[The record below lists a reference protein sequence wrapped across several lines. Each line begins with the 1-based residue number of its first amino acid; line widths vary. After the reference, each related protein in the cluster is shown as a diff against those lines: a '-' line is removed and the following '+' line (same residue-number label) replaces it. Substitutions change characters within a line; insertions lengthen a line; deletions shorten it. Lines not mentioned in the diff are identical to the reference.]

1 MSVIGIAEVLVK
13 PIFTGVQQEVA
24 KRVGPL
30 FTKAGRSAG
39 KDMGAGMAAGFSAE
53 TAGLEAEVSRLTKA
67 ATQAETSLSASKA
80 KLAAASATE
89 SKALGELR
97 VAELKLQ
104 EVRDNGNAKASQIA
118 AAEEKLS
125 VIRRRA
131 ADATDRRE
139 VAEHA
144 LAKATLNLGDAQS
157 KSSAASVE
165 LETHLKRVSEEAER
179 TGRSANTLA
188 ARLTSAFK
196 GSPLGNLVTGIRRDS
211 DRIRVDLS
219 KMAQD
224 VAREGTRGGRAFTQ
238 AFIGVVGGLSAITP
252 AAGAVGAAVLG
263 ASGNVITFAA
273 SLSSLA
279 GVAALV
285 PAGLMAIGAG
295 AGVLVSAFSGVGEA
309 LKTALEG
316 ASSLS
321 TANPRLAAMAVE
333 DAMQAISV
341 AEENAADAQVQAA
354 RRVSDAKRS
363 LQEVTLAAAEAQK
376 AAAKAVEM
384 AERDEAKAARD
395 VIEAQR
401 DLVKAREDAAK
412 KVETVGR
419 SLEAANLKATDT
431 ALAHQRAIEAYD
443 KAASNPKSSDAV
455 LAQLENN
462 VAKSMAADENAKR
475 AVLDLRDEQVKAQEE
490 AQDSNEKVLDAEQR
504 LADARQA
511 QADAIEARKEAQAEV
526 LKQEQDGAKRIA
538 DAQMAIQDATEQA
551 QKSQVDAAR
560 AVEQAHRNLER
571 VQMQQA
577 DTASQSGQK
586 SADAMGKLT
595 PAAQESVRALLA
607 VKEQLGQ
614 IRRIAQENFFTGF
627 AAPLLSLAGSVMPQL
642 ATGVG
647 AIASA
652 LGSGAQ
658 IFMRALETSLDG
670 GVLESLLMGVATS
683 TTILNRAIEPVVTS
697 FVTLGQVGMDYMPRL
712 ATAIADIATRFND
725 VIQAAAADGRLAMW
739 IDNGIQG
746 FKDLW
751 SIGGSVAGI
760 FSALNQAAEAGGA
773 VSTLSGMAAAL
784 RNIETVMQGPVFQT
798 TMSTIFAGAEA
809 GSQGLLAALG
819 PIGDA
824 FANGATAFADF
835 LRLGGEIAGTFVGG
849 VFTALSNPEFGA
861 GLKIFMEAV
870 QRGVGEIVPLLP
882 GLTGA
887 FGAFLSALAPITEK
901 VGPSLIQV
909 FSFFASSV
917 ATLLAVFDPLLVAI
931 AGSPAV
937 LGLLIGAFVATRAAS
952 AALTAAGNIQ
962 RIVMA
967 DWATATKIVTAAQWL
982 WNNSIKAF
990 PGMWIITAIGLV
1002 VAGLVWFFTQTELG
1016 QQIVQNVWA
1025 AIQVAVAAVVDW
1037 FQNTAMPIIQQV
1049 FAVVGAVF
1057 TWLYEN
1063 IIRPVFEGIGLV
1075 VGAWWTVTSYIFQ
1088 LLGAVIEKII
1098 APAFLWLYEKVIK
1111 PVFGFIGALISA
1123 WWTVIIKP
1131 IFDGLV
1137 WVLNNVLGPAF
1148 VWLYENVIKPQFDAI
1163 GAVIKWVWENV
1174 IKPVFDVLGDFITKT
1189 IPKAFEDGVGFIK
1202 TAWEKLQDIAKAP
1215 VKFVVDTV
1223 INDGLINGLNTIGKS
1238 LGLAELPR
1246 VSLPSGFSEGGVLPG
1261 YEARKRDTVLTPMRP
1276 GEGVLVP
1283 EVVRGAGRGFIDMLN
1298 AAGNKG
1304 VSAVRKL
1311 MASGFHPGRAK
1322 GGLIHPLPGSVVSQP
1337 FHSGHNGMDMA
1348 AAAGTPIRAAGPG
1361 RVSSAGW
1368 SEYGGGNEIH
1378 IDHPNGLQTW
1388 YAHLSKFAVKLGQ
1401 MVTGGSKIGEV
1412 GSTGNSTGNHLHY
1425 MVMNGGW
1432 PSYVNPAEYLDGG
1445 GEAGSAGWN
1454 PIAGIVDG
1462 LVDQFKKAF
1471 PDAGMFADMAIG
1483 AGKKVLDGAVAFVT
1497 GQGGKDDGIG
1507 STGLPYLHDQGGI
1520 LPPGLSQVVNRTRQ
1534 PEYILNP
1541 KQWEAMYSLATRR
1554 GHDRPAVQI
1563 GQLHVRDEHEA
1574 VRLIETSQRDAL
1586 AVHR

>member
-13 PIFTGVQQEVA
+13 PIFTGVQREVA

-30 FTKAGRSAG
+30 FTKAGRAAG

-67 ATQAETSLSASKA
+67 ATQAETNLSASKA

-89 SKALGELR
+89 SKALGDLR

-125 VIRRRA
+125 VIRHRA

-157 KSSAASVE
+157 KSSAAAVE
-165 LETHLKRVSEEAER
+165 LETHLKRVSEESER

-188 ARLTSAFK
+188 ARLTSAFR
-196 GSPLGNLVTGIRRDS
+196 GSPLGGLVTAMRRDS

-285 PAGLMAIGAG
+285 PAGLMSIGAG
-295 AGVLVSAFSGVGEA
+295 AGVLVSAFAGVGDA

-316 ASSLS
+316 ASSIAGS
-321 TANPRLAAMAVE
+321 NPRLAAMAVE
-333 DAMQAISV
+333 DAMMAITV
-341 AEENAADAQVQAA
+341 AEENAADAQVDAA
-354 RRVSDAKRS
+354 RRVADAKRG
-363 LQEVTLAAAEAQK
+363 LQDTILAVAQAQK
-376 AAAKAVEM
+376 DAARAVEM
-384 AERDEAKAARD
+384 AERKEADTARD
-395 VIEAQR
+395 VLEAQ
-401 DLVKAREDAAK
+401 K
-412 KVETVGR
+412 
-419 SLEAANLKATDT
+419 
-431 ALAHQRAIEAYD
+431 ALA
-443 KAASNPKSSDAV
+443 KAKDALSTGDGDADAV
-455 LAQLENN
+455 LA
-462 VAKSMAADENAKR
+462 
-475 AVLDLRDEQVKAQEE
+475 
-490 AQDSNEKVLDAEQR
+490 AEQK
-504 LADARQA
+504 LTDARLSQTDAIRDREDA
-511 QADAIEARKEAQAEV
+511 QADA
-526 LKQEQDGAKRIA
+526 LKQEKDGARQIA
-538 DAQMAIQDATEQA
+538 DAQQAIEDATRQA
-551 QKSQVDAAR
+551 EKAQVDAAR

-577 DTASQSGQK
+577 DTASQAGQK

-658 IFMRALETSLDG
+658 IFMQALEKSLDG

-683 TTILNRAIEPVVTS
+683 TTILNRAIEPVVNS
-697 FVTLGQVGMDYMPRL
+697 FVTLGQVGMNYMPRL
-712 ATAIADIATRFND
+712 AIAIADIATRFND
-725 VIQAAAADGRLAMW
+725 FIQAAAADGRLATW

-760 FSALNQAAEAGGA
+760 FSALNRAAEAGGA

-784 RNIETVMQGPVFQT
+784 RNIETIMQGPVFQT

-819 PIGDA
+819 PIGEA
-824 FANGATAFADF
+824 FKNGATAFAEF

-849 VFTALSNPEFGA
+849 VFTALSNPAFGA
-861 GLKIFMEAV
+861 GLVTFMEAV

-887 FGAFLSALAPITEK
+887 FGAFLSALAPIAET

-909 FSFFASSV
+909 LTFFASSV
-917 ATLLAVFDPLLVAI
+917 ATLLSVFDPLLVAL

-937 LGLLIGAFVATRAAS
+937 LGVLIGAFVATRAAS

-962 RIVMA
+962 RIAMA
-967 DWATATKIVTAAQWL
+967 GWAAVTKAVAAGQWL
-982 WNNSIKAF
+982 LNAALSAN
-990 PGMWIITAIGLV
+990 PIGVVVALIAGL
-1002 VAGLVWFFTQTELG
+1002 VAGLIWFFTQTELG
-1016 QQIVQNVWA
+1016 QQIVQNVWG
-1025 AIQVAVAAVVDW
+1025 AIQVAVSAVVDW
-1037 FQNTAMPIIQQV
+1037 FQNTAMPVIQQV

-1063 IIRPVFEGIGLV
+1063 VIRPVFEGISAV

-1088 LLGAVIEKII
+1088 ILGAVIQKVIG
-1098 APAFLWLYEKVIK
+1098 PAFVWLYENVIK

-1123 WWTVIIKP
+1123 WWTFIIKP

-1246 VSLPSGFSEGGVLPG
+1246 VSLPPGFSRGGVLPG

-1298 AAGNKG
+1298 NAGNKG

-1337 FHSGHNGMDMA
+1337 FHSGHNGIDFA
-1348 AAAGTPIRAAGPG
+1348 AAGGTPIRAAGPG

-1368 SEYGGGNEIH
+1368 SSYGGGNEIH

-1483 AGKKVLDGAVAFVT
+1483 AGKKILDGAVAFVT

>member
-13 PIFTGVQQEVA
+13 PIFTGVQREVA

-30 FTKAGRSAG
+30 FTKAGRAAG

-104 EVRDNGNAKASQIA
+104 EVRESGNAKASQIA

-125 VIRRRA
+125 VVRHRA

-144 LAKATLNLGDAQS
+144 LAKATLNLGDAQA

-165 LETHLKRVSEEAER
+165 LETHLKRVSEESER

-211 DRIRVDLS
+211 ERIRFDLS

-238 AFIGVVGGLSAITP
+238 AFIGVIGGLSAITP

-273 SLSSLA
+273 SLGSLA

-295 AGVLVSAFSGVGEA
+295 AGVLVSAFAGVGDA

-316 ASSLS
+316 ATSL
-321 TANPRLAAMAVE
+321 TGANPRLAAMAVE
-333 DAMQAISV
+333 DAMLAITV
-341 AEENAADAQVQAA
+341 AEENAADAQVDAA

-363 LQEVTLAAAEAQK
+363 LQDTILSVAQAQK
-376 AAAKAVEM
+376 DAARAVEM
-384 AERDEAKAARD
+384 AERKEADTARD
-395 VIEAQR
+395 VLEAQK
-401 DLVKAREDAAK
+401 DLAKAKENLSAGTGDA
-412 KVETVGR
+412 
-419 SLEAANLKATDT
+419 
-431 ALAHQRAIEAYD
+431 
-443 KAASNPKSSDAV
+443 DAV
-455 LAQLENN
+455 LA
-462 VAKSMAADENAKR
+462 
-475 AVLDLRDEQVKAQEE
+475 
-490 AQDSNEKVLDAEQR
+490 AEQK
-504 LADARQA
+504 LADARLSQTDAIRDREDA
-511 QADAIEARKEAQAEV
+511 QAAA
-526 LKQEQDGAKRIA
+526 LKQEKDGARQIA
-538 DAQMAIQDATEQA
+538 DAQQAIEDASRQA
-551 QKSQVDAAR
+551 EKAQVDAAR

-577 DTASQSGQK
+577 DTASQAGQK

-658 IFMRALETSLDG
+658 LFMGALERALDG
-670 GVLESLLMGVATS
+670 GVLESLLMGVATT

-697 FVTLGQVGMDYMPRL
+697 FVTLGQVGMNYMPRL

-725 VIQAAAADGRLAMW
+725 FIQAAAADGRLTTW

-819 PIGDA
+819 PIGQAFSNGAAA
-824 FANGATAFADF
+824 FAEF
-835 LRLGGEIAGTFVGG
+835 LRLGGEIAGTFIGG

-861 GLKIFMEAV
+861 GLTTFMEAV

-887 FGAFLSALAPITEK
+887 LGAFLSALAPIAER

-909 FSFFASSV
+909 FSFLASGV
-917 ATLLAVFDPLLVAI
+917 ATLLSVFDPLLSAI
-931 AGSPAV
+931 ADSPAV
-937 LGLLIGAFVATRAAS
+937 LGVLIGAFVATRAAS

-962 RIVMA
+962 KIAMA
-967 DWATATKIVTAAQWL
+967 GWAAVTRAVAAGQWL
-982 WNNSIKAF
+982 LNAALSANPIGIVVVLIA
-990 PGMWIITAIGLV
+990 GLV
-1002 VAGLVWFFTQTELG
+1002 AALVWFFTQTELG
-1016 QQIVQNVWA
+1016 QQIVQNVWG

-1037 FQNTAMPIIQQV
+1037 FQNTALPIIQQV
-1049 FAVVGAVF
+1049 LAGVGAVF
-1057 TWLYEN
+1057 SWLYEN
-1063 IIRPVFEGIGLV
+1063 VIRPVFEGISTV
-1075 VGAWWTVTSYIFQ
+1075 VGAWWAVTSYIFQ
-1088 LLGAVIEKII
+1088 ILQATIEKII
-1098 APAFLWLYEKVIK
+1098 APAFIWLYEKVIK
-1111 PVFGFIGALISA
+1111 PVFDFIGSLISA
-1123 WWTVIIKP
+1123 WWNNIVRP
-1131 IFDGLV
+1131 IFDSLA
-1137 WVLNNVLGPAF
+1137 WALNNVLAPAF
-1148 VWLYENVIKPQFDAI
+1148 VWLYENAVKPQFEAI

-1174 IKPVFDVLGDFITKT
+1174 VKPVFDTLSDFIKKT

-1202 TAWEKLQDIAKAP
+1202 TAWDKLQDIAKAP
-1215 VKFVVDTV
+1215 VKFVVNTV
-1223 INDGLINGLNTIGKS
+1223 INDGLINGLNGIGGA
-1238 LGLAELPR
+1238 LGLKPLARIALP
-1246 VSLPSGFSEGGVLPG
+1246 PGFADGGYTGPGGKYQPAGIVHAGEIVWSQDDIARWGGVGVVEAMRKAVG
-1261 YEARKRDTVLTPMRP
+1261 Y
-1276 GEGVLVP
+1276 
-1283 EVVRGAGRGFIDMLN
+1283 
-1298 AAGNKG
+1298 
-1304 VSAVRKL
+1304 
-1311 MASGFHPGRAK
+1311 AK
-1322 GGLIHPLPGSVVSQP
+1322 GGLVRPIGNATISQP
-1337 FHSGHNGMDMA
+1337 FHAGHNGIDFA
-1348 AAAGTPIRAAGPG
+1348 APTGAPVVAAGPG

-1368 SEYGGGNEIH
+1368 SSYGGGNEIH

-1388 YAHLSKFAVKLGQ
+1388 YAHLSSFAVKLGQ
-1401 MVTGGSKIGEV
+1401 MVTPGTKIGEV
-1412 GSTGNSTGNHLHY
+1412 GSTGNSTGPHLHY
-1425 MVMNGGW
+1425 MVLNGGW
-1432 PSYVNPAEYLDGG
+1432 PNYTNPADYLNGG
-1445 GEAGSAGWN
+1445 GESGPGSASGGGWN
-1454 PIAGIVDG
+1454 PIAGLVDL

-1471 PDAGMFADMAIG
+1471 PQGGPFPDIAIG
-1483 AGKKVLDGAVAFVT
+1483 AGKKVMDGAVAFVT
-1497 GQGGKDDGIG
+1497 GQGGKDNGIG

-1541 KQWEAMYSLATRR
+1541 QQWADIHRLATADGRS
-1554 GHDRPAVQI
+1554 RPAVQI
-1563 GQLHVRDEHEA
+1563 GALHVRDEHEA

>member
-13 PIFTGVQQEVA
+13 PIFTGVQREVA

-30 FTKAGRSAG
+30 FTKAGRAAG
-39 KDMGAGMAAGFSAE
+39 KDMGAGLAAGFSAE

-104 EVRDNGNAKASQIA
+104 EVRDNSNAKASQIA

-125 VIRRRA
+125 VIRHRA

-144 LAKATLNLGDAQS
+144 LAKATLNLGDAQT

-165 LETHLKRVSEEAER
+165 LETHLKRVSEESER

-188 ARLTSAFK
+188 ARLTSAFR
-196 GSPLGNLVTGIRRDS
+196 GSPLGGLVTAMRRDS

-285 PAGLMAIGAG
+285 PAGLMSIGAG
-295 AGVLVSAFSGVGEA
+295 AGVLVSAFAGVGDA

-316 ASSLS
+316 ASSIAGS
-321 TANPRLAAMAVE
+321 NPRLAAMAVE
-333 DAMQAISV
+333 DAMMAITV
-341 AEENAADAQVQAA
+341 AEENAADAQVDAA
-354 RRVSDAKRS
+354 RRVADAKRG
-363 LQEVTLAAAEAQK
+363 LQDTVLAVAQAQK
-376 AAAKAVEM
+376 DAARAVEM
-384 AERDEAKAARD
+384 AERKEADTARD
-395 VIEAQR
+395 VLEAQ
-401 DLVKAREDAAK
+401 K
-412 KVETVGR
+412 
-419 SLEAANLKATDT
+419 
-431 ALAHQRAIEAYD
+431 ALA
-443 KAASNPKSSDAV
+443 KAKDALSSGDGDADAV
-455 LAQLENN
+455 LA
-462 VAKSMAADENAKR
+462 
-475 AVLDLRDEQVKAQEE
+475 
-490 AQDSNEKVLDAEQR
+490 AEQK
-504 LADARQA
+504 LADARLSQTDAIRDREDA
-511 QADAIEARKEAQAEV
+511 QADA
-526 LKQEQDGAKRIA
+526 LKQEKDGARQIA
-538 DAQMAIQDATEQA
+538 DAQQAIEDASRQA
-551 QKSQVDAAR
+551 EKAQVEAAR

-577 DTASQSGQK
+577 DTASQAGQK

-658 IFMRALETSLDG
+658 IFMQALEKSLDG

-683 TTILNRAIEPVVTS
+683 TTILNRAIEPVVSS
-697 FVTLGQVGMDYMPRL
+697 FVTLGQVGMNYMPRL

-725 VIQAAAADGRLAMW
+725 FIQAAAADGRLATW

-760 FSALNQAAEAGGA
+760 FSALNRAAEAGGA
-773 VSTLSGMAAAL
+773 VSTLSGMAAGL
-784 RNIETVMQGPVFQT
+784 RNIETIMQGPVFQT

-819 PIGDA
+819 PIGEA
-824 FANGATAFADF
+824 FKNGATAFAEF

-849 VFTALSNPEFGA
+849 VFAALSSPAFGA
-861 GLKIFMEAV
+861 GLITFMEAV

-882 GLTGA
+882 GLSGA
-887 FGAFLSALAPITEK
+887 FGAFLTALAPIAET

-909 FSFFASSV
+909 FTFFASSV
-917 ATLLAVFDPLLVAI
+917 ATLLSVFDPLIMAI
-931 AGSPAV
+931 AGTPAV
-937 LGLLIGAFVATRAAS
+937 LGVLIGAFVATRAAS

-962 RIVMA
+962 RIMTAGLTAVTSTASVVQGLMA
-967 DWATATKIVTAAQWL
+967 AAFSRGTTAIAANTIAMRAYSVATRAGQAAQWL
-982 WNNSIKAF
+982 LNAALSANPIGIVVLLIA
-990 PGMWIITAIGLV
+990 GLV
-1002 VAGLVWFFTQTELG
+1002 AALVWFFTQTELG
-1016 QQIVQNVWA
+1016 QQIVQNVWG
-1025 AIQVAVAAVVDW
+1025 AIQVAVSAVVDW
-1037 FQNTAMPIIQQV
+1037 FQNTAMPVIQQV

-1063 IIRPVFEGIGLV
+1063 VIRPVFEGISAV

-1088 LLGAVIEKII
+1088 ILGAVIQKVIG
-1098 APAFLWLYEKVIK
+1098 PAFVWLYENVIK

-1123 WWTVIIKP
+1123 WWTFIIKP

-1246 VSLPSGFSEGGVLPG
+1246 VSLPPGFSRGGVLPG

-1304 VSAVRKL
+1304 VGAVRKL

-1337 FHSGHNGMDMA
+1337 FHSGHNGIDFA
-1348 AAAGTPIRAAGPG
+1348 AAGGTPIRAAGPG

-1368 SEYGGGNEIH
+1368 SSYGGGNEIH

-1425 MVMNGGW
+1425 MVLNGGW

-1483 AGKKVLDGAVAFVT
+1483 AGKKILDGAVAFVT

-1507 STGLPYLHDQGGI
+1507 STGLPYLHDQGGV
-1520 LPPGLSQVVNRTRQ
+1520 LPPGLSQVVNRTRK
-1534 PEYILNP
+1534 PEAILNP
-1541 KQWEAMYSLATRR
+1541 QQWADIHHLATAGGGR
-1554 GHDRPAVQI
+1554 GGVNFNGPI
-1563 GQLHVRDEHEA
+1563 HVRDEHEL
-1574 VRLIETSQRDAL
+1574 VRLMETSQRDSL
-1586 AVHR
+1586 AVYS